1 MEITKVE
8 DTVKEN
14 TMRLIYAPPGTGKTS
29 FVKYLK
35 GTTLVI
41 DIDKSSKVLKRAP
54 NLTDIE
60 IKKVDTENPWDSFG
74 ELLKYCKKSDCDN
87 IFIDNISELEMS
99 LLAEMGR
106 KGKNN
111 LVPSMAD
118 YQRMQFYIIG
128 AIRALKNI
136 EKDVFVTA
144 WETTDQFQTES
155 GQIFNRSLPKISS
168 KVVDNVMG
176 LCDVVAKL
184 AINPEKKTRGF
195 ILEPSP
201 GVFVK
206 NQIDERSGCLVE
218 DLVQY
223 DD

>member
-1 MEITKVE
+1 MGLIKATDIVKTKS
-8 DTVKEN
+8 
-14 TMRLIYAPPGTGKTS
+14 MRLIYAQPGTGKTS
-29 FVKYLK
+29 TARYLK
-35 GTTLVI
+35 GTTLVV
-41 DIDKSSKVLKRAP
+41 DIDKTTGVLKGAE
-54 NLTDIE
+54 NVDI
-60 IKKVDTENPWDSFG
+60 ISVDTHNAWDSFG
-74 ELLKYCKKSDCDN
+74 EAIQYCKTTPHDN
-87 IFIDNISELEMS
+87 IFIDNVSELERA

-118 YQRMQFYIIG
+118 YQRMQFYIMG
-128 AIRALKNI
+128 AIRSLKNI
-136 EKDVFVTA
+136 DKDIFITA
-144 WETTDQFQTES
+144 WETTDQFQTEG
-155 GQIFNRSLPKISS
+155 GQIYNRFLPQISAKI
-168 KVVDNVMG
+168 VDNVMG

-184 AINPEKKTRGF
+184 AINTEKKTRGF

-206 NQIDERSGCLVE
+206 NQLDDRKGCLVE